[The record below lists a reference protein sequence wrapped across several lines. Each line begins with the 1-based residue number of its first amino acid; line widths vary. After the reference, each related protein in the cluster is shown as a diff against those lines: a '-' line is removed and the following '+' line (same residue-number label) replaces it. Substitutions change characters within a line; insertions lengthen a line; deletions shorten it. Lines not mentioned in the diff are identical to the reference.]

1 MYFVYALYSISF
13 DRLYIGFTNDLSRR
27 LNQHNSK
34 KNKST
39 KAYVPW
45 KLIHREEFETR
56 LEARKRE
63 KYLKSGIGREY
74 LRRFI

>member
-1 MYFVYALYSISF
+1 MYFVYAIYSISF

-27 LNQHNSK
+27 LNEHNSK

-45 KLIHREEFETR
+45 KLIHKEGFETR
-56 LEARKRE
+56 LDARKRE

-74 LRRFI
+74 LRRII

>member
-27 LNQHNSK
+27 LNEHNSK

-45 KLIHREEFETR
+45 KLIQREEFETR

-74 LRRFI
+74 LRRII